1 MPSLNQFIERRRPDW
16 LRLEDLL
23 ARSEGNG
30 LRRLPAS
37 DLDDLGRTYRQVVSD
52 LAIARRDFPEDELTA
67 TLNALAARAHLRL
80 YRAPTST
87 WRRLGAFF
95 TTDFAR
101 RLAAAR
107 GYVAVAAALLF
118 VPGLIG
124 FLAGLLD
131 PTLRGALVPA
141 AMREL
146 MERGQTWTEIEG
158 PLRPFIASVI
168 FTNNVRVSFLAFAGG
183 VLAGLGT
190 AFVLVFNGLFLGA
203 VFGAAVHYG
212 VGGLLGDFVSAH
224 AYLELSCIVIAGA
237 AGLRLG
243 DGILRPGLLRRRDAL
258 VRGGREAVELLLG
271 TTPVFV
277 VAGLV
282 EGFVSPSDLP
292 TPAKVAIGPLLWIVW
307 IALIGYWLRP
317 SAGRDVRP
325 GRGASAPGTSRSAPD

>member
-16 LRLEDLL
+16 LRLEELL

-30 LRRLPAS
+30 LRRMPAA

-80 YRAPTST
+80 YRAPPST

-118 VPGLIG
+118 LP
-124 FLAGLLD
+124 GLLD
-131 PTLRGALVPA
+131 PTLRNALVPA

-146 MERGQTWTEIEG
+146 MERGRTWTEIEG
-158 PLRPFIASVI
+158 PLRPLMASVI
-168 FTNNVRVSFLAFAGG
+168 FTNNIRISFLAFAGG

-190 AFVLVFNGLFLGA
+190 VYVLVFNGLFLGA
-203 VFGAAVHYG
+203 VFGAAAFYG

-224 AYLELSCIVIAGA
+224 GYLELTCIAVAGA

-243 DGILRPGLLRRRDAL
+243 DGMLRPGLLRRREAL
-258 VRGGREAVELLLG
+258 VRGGRQSVELLLG

-277 VAGLV
+277 LAGLV
-282 EGFVSPSDLP
+282 EGFVSPSGLP
-292 TPAKVAIGPLLWIVW
+292 TPYKVALGPLLWLIW
-307 IALIGYWLRP
+307 AALIAWWLRAGSGG
-317 SAGRDVRP
+317 SAPP
-325 GRGASAPGTSRSAPD
+325 GRR

>member
-30 LRRLPAS
+30 LRRMPAA

-80 YRAPTST
+80 YRAPAST

-118 VPGLIG
+118 VPGLLG

-131 PTLRGALVPA
+131 PTLRTALVPA

-146 MERGQTWTEIEG
+146 MERGRTWTDMEG
-158 PLRPFIASVI
+158 PLRPLMASVI
-168 FTNNVRVSFLAFAGG
+168 FTNNIRVSFLAFAGG

-190 AFVLVFNGLFLGA
+190 AYVLVFNGLFLGA
-203 VFGAAVHYG
+203 VFGAATFYG
-212 VGGLLGDFVSAH
+212 VGSVLGGFVSAH
-224 AYLELSCIVIAGA
+224 GYLELTCIVVAGA
-237 AGLRLG
+237 SGLRLG
-243 DGILRPGLLRRRDAL
+243 DGMLRPGLLRRRDAL
-258 VRGGREAVELLLG
+258 VRGGRQAVELLLG

-282 EGFVSPSDLP
+282 EGFVSPSELP
-292 TPAKVAIGPLLWIVW
+292 LAVKVALGPLLWLIW
-307 IALIGYWLRP
+307 ATLIAFWLRQDP
-317 SAGRDVRP
+317 KR
-325 GRGASAPGTSRSAPD
+325 APKLDLAA